1 MRGTL
6 FQIVYYALSVF
17 YILVSLPFLAWPGH
31 SPVRAII
38 KSYTR
43 AMNWAL
49 RIVAGI
55 RKEVRGRANLP
66 AGAFVIASK
75 HQSWGD
81 GFLVYPEVHNL
92 AFVTGDHL
100 ERFPLVSGILKK
112 LGAIVI
118 DTCGGGEKKASSLA
132 NGMQKAKDDGRR
144 VLIYP
149 EGHLAPVGY
158 HFRYKSGVWH
168 MAEAMGVPVVPVAT
182 NIGVFWQQQE
192 SPRRTGKAVIE
203 FLEPIPPGLPKE
215 EFIARLTEAVEART
229 AELVAEATGEPVKR
243 ATLIPDPPNGFEAK
257 PTPDDLAAYIKA

>member
-6 FQIVYYALSVF
+6 FQTAYWVLSVF

-31 SPVRAII
+31 GPVRAII
-38 KSYTR
+38 RSYTR
-43 AMNWAL
+43 AMNLAL
-49 RIVAGI
+49 RYIAGI
-55 RKEVRGRANLP
+55 RKEVRGRERLP
-66 AGAFVIASK
+66 EGAFVIGAK

-81 GFLVYPEVHNL
+81 GFLIYPEIPDL

-132 NGMQKAKDDGRR
+132 NGMNKAKADGRR

-158 HFRYKSGVWH
+158 HFRYKPGVWH

-182 NIGVFWQQQE
+182 NIGLFWQQQE
-192 SPRRTGKAVIE
+192 TPRRPGTAIIE
-203 FLEPIPPGLPKE
+203 FLEPIPPGLPKA
-215 EFIARLTEAVEART
+215 EFIARLTHAVETRT
-229 AELVAEATGEPVKR
+229 AELIAEATGEPVR
-243 ATLIPDPPNGFEAK
+243 LAALIPDPPNGFEAA
-257 PTPDDLAAYIKA
+257 PTTENLSAHKKA